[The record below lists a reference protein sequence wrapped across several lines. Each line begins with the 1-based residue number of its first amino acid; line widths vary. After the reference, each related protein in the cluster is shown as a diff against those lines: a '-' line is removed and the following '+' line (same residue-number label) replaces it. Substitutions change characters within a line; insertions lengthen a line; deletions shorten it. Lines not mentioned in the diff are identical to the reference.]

1 MAYNLSAFAGAGA
14 QFFDD
19 NGDPL
24 TGGLLYVYTAG
35 TTTPATTWTTNSGA
49 VANTNPIVL
58 DAAGRTPAQIWLNN
72 GITYKFILKT
82 STSVLIGT
90 YDNIPAI
97 DDPTVFNNL
106 ITVTGTNTLLGTSVP
121 PYTSYVAGMTLSFI
135 PVATNTGAV
144 TISVDGLGAKNIYV
158 GNASPLSGGELVL
171 GRIAQ
176 IEYDGTRFQLAV
188 ATIADGSIT
197 SAKLANAAL
206 TLPNSLNFAP
216 AVTLASAASVAIG
229 AAASNN
235 IIITGTTTITSFD
248 TIANGAV
255 RQVTFAGALTLTH
268 NAASL
273 ILPSSNNIT
282 TAANDVATFLSL
294 GSGNWRCV
302 AYQRVD
308 GGPIRTNSKIQPIT
322 ATVATNA
329 LTLTLNPT
337 LLDFRSSTLSSGT
350 VNNRSI
356 TTAVSVTVPNTAT
369 LGTSNAVESRLTVLA
384 IDNAGTVELA
394 VVNNSNATTAL
405 NLDETTL
412 ISTTAMTTGADS
424 AGVIYSTT
432 ARTNVPYR
440 VIGFI
445 DITEATAGTWATAPT
460 DIQGIGGVNA
470 TAFSR
475 QLSQAW
481 VNWDGTTGT
490 IRASFNV
497 SSVSRTGTGAYTIN
511 FTKELPDTNYVLAGV
526 VNRWSATRPN
536 MLAMPNTVSMLTTSV
551 AVIDIDTADSTLRD
565 TAYMTAAV
573 FR

>member
-58 DAAGRTPAQIWLNN
+58 DAAGRTPAQIWLNS
-72 GITYKFILKT
+72 GVTYKFILKT
-82 STSVLIGT
+82 STDVLVGT

-121 PYTSYVAGMTLSFI
+121 PYTSYVAGMTLSFV
-135 PVATNTGAV
+135 PVNTNSGAV
-144 TISVDGLGAKNIYV
+144 TLDLDGLGAKNIYV
-158 GNASPLSGGELVL
+158 GSASPLSGGELVA
-171 GRIAQ
+171 GRMAQ

-206 TLPNSLNFAP
+206 TLPNSLNYAP
-216 AVTLASAASVAIG
+216 TVTLASAASVAIG

-268 NAASL
+268 NATSL
-273 ILPSSNNIT
+273 ILPSSNDIT
-282 TAANDVATFLSL
+282 TANGDVATFLSL

-302 AYQRVD
+302 DYQRAD

-337 LLDFRSSTLSSGT
+337 LMDFRSSTLSSGT

-356 TTAVSVTVPNTAT
+356 TTAVSVTVPDTAT
-369 LGTSNAVESRLTVLA
+369 LGTTNAVESRLTVLA

-394 VVNNSNATTAL
+394 VVNNSNAATVL

-432 ARTNVPYR
+432 ARTSVPFR
-440 VIGFI
+440 VVGFI

-470 TAFSR
+470 TA
-475 QLSQAW
+475 LSPQVCKAW
-481 VNWDGTTGT
+481 VNFTGST
-490 IRASFNV
+490 AAIRASYNV
-497 SSVSRTGTGAYTIN
+497 SSITRNGTGDYTVS
-511 FTKELPDTNYVLAGV
+511 FTNAMADTNYVVDQNSGG
-526 VNRWSATRPN
+526 
-536 MLAMPNTVSMLTTSV
+536 SV
-551 AVIDIDTADSTLRD
+551 ATTWNNRVISVATNNVRVGFAEFNFDPLFCYVAI
-565 TAYMTAAV
+565 